1 MIKLLC
7 GDFNAMPRELRN
19 QKGLKFPG
27 SGVLRSDQY
36 LQKGIDLYQRHV
48 CGDNVVIFT
57 NNDHILNG
65 IRVAAY
71 EQRKERK
78 LQDLVN
84 AAKGIDSNFEVKE
97 TYFDP
102 EDISILYYREGSQNT
117 GGWLIMMSDKGGL
130 SEWPSGFFSGFDE
143 SLGRL
148 LA

>member
-1 MIKLLC
+1 MIKLIC
-7 GDFNAMPRELRN
+7 GDWDAIPDEVRARITANLGCGM
-19 QKGLKFPG
+19 
-27 SGVLRSDQY
+27 LRSDQY
-36 LQKGIDLYQRHV
+36 LAQGICLYESHKA
-48 CGDNVVIFT
+48 GNDHIIFT

-78 LQDLVN
+78 LQDLIN
-84 AAKGIDSNFEVKE
+84 AAKGVDSNSEVKE

-102 EDISILYYREGSQNT
+102 EDVSILYYREGSPNT

-130 SEWPSGFFSGFDE
+130 SEWPEGFFSAFDD